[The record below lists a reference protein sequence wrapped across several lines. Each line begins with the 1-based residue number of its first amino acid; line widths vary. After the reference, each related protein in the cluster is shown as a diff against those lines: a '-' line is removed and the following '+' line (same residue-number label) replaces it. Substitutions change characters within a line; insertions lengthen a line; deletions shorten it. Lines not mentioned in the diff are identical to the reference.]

1 MCCTAC
7 DLGEGIFNYAIEAIY
22 IYTNIYIYI
31 QKQLPKRASCMLM
44 YATKHFGSI
53 FLLSPACKVLQTE
66 IFWSAHVQDTDVKTQ
81 TLGQPSPMAVKLA
94 FVLVLLFLRSRAGA
108 SPFL

>member
-7 DLGEGIFNYAIEAIY
+7 DLGEGIFNYAIEA
-22 IYTNIYIYI
+22 IYIYI

-44 YATKHFGSI
+44 YATKHFGSSL
-53 FLLSPACKVLQTE
+53 LLSPVCKAE

-81 TLGQPSPMAVKLA
+81 TLGQPAPMAVKLA
-94 FVLVLLFLRSRAGA
+94 FVLVLFFCDRELVRHLFCDRTVV
-108 SPFL
+108 